1 MKLATGLLFT
11 EKQIQQRVAEL
22 AAQIDH
28 DYKGQT
34 LVLCGILKGSI
45 PFLADL
51 MRRLTCDVRLVLIEM
66 KSQVDGVHATMK
78 FTSSLDL
85 AGKHVLIVEDIVDT
99 GITLDYLIKH
109 LEIER
114 TPASIRVAAILDKP
128 EARKLDVPVHYRGFT
143 VPDKFVV
150 GYGLDW
156 QERYRNLPYITWVE
170 SE

>member
-11 EKQIQQRVAEL
+11 EKQIQQRVAEI
-22 AAQIDH
+22 AAQIDA
-28 DYKGQT
+28 DYRGKT
-34 LVLCGILKGSI
+34 LVICGILKGCI
-45 PFLADL
+45 PFLSDL
-51 MRRLTCDVRLVLIEM
+51 MRRLTGDVRLALIEM
-66 KSQVDGVHATMK
+66 KSMVDGQHASMK

-85 AGKHVLIVEDIVDT
+85 SGKHVLIVEDIVDT

-109 LEIER
+109 LEVER
-114 TPASIRVAAILDKP
+114 TPASIRVAALLDKP

>member
-51 MRRLTCDVRLVLIEM
+51 MRHLTCDVRLVLIEM
-66 KSQVDGVHATMK
+66 KSQVDGVHATMR

-128 EARKLDVPVHYRGFT
+128 EARKLDVPLHYRGFT